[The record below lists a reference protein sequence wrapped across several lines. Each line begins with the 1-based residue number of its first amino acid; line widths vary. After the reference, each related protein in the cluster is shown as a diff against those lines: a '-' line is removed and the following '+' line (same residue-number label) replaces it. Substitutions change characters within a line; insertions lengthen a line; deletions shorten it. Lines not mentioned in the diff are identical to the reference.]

1 MDAKHENDDTNRHDD
16 DTTRIDPEQQ
26 EDAEDT
32 DRPFDP
38 ELHDEAQRITALI
51 KGKVVD
57 VCYRHRKNELVIVFE
72 RGRALFVDSHEA
84 LELSVTE
91 GYDIDDGDDPGDA

>member
-1 MDAKHENDDTNRHDD
+1 MDAKHEND

-26 EDAEDT
+26 EDAEDA

-57 VCYRHRKNELVIVFE
+57 VCYRHRKNELVIFFE
-72 RGRALFVDSHEA
+72 CGWRLFVDSHEA